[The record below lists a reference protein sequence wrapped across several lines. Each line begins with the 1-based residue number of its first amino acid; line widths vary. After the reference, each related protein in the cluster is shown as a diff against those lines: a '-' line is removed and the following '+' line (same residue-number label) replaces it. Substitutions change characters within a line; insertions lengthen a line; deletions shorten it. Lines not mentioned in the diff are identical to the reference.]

1 MNLLV
6 FEFKKY
12 AFKTY
17 IILLVLICTIVNLI
31 GAYFSCSYY
40 KQIYDHENFQK
51 LYNSLLKG
59 TLTEDKINFVIS
71 ETKRLQELTADQTA
85 SHEYDPNTYTGNIY
99 ADNFLFSLDIY
110 PEVKYAVSYAYD
122 NKRIVEKA
130 EDNIDF
136 FTNKNNSYERT
147 KNEQIVSIYGN
158 RVITEFYD
166 LKGMKYFVYY
176 DFSSLIVLLLCVL
189 IVVPVFVG
197 ERETRMDQLL
207 PSFKKGGARLVWTKI
222 MFTFTVVL
230 LISLWFSVWDLVG
243 FSLFTPLRGFDAPVF
258 ALKDF
263 QFTPLNLK
271 VYQYLFLGFVLKTI
285 GVGALISLVLL
296 ASRAFKKTI
305 YAFGISAGVI
315 LIAYLS
321 QYIGKE
327 SFRFFE
333 LINPA
338 LLIKNRYLF
347 MNFAVQNIFDF
358 PVHSSTV
365 AIAANVTITSI
376 VVALIILSSKNIRR
390 LKRETSNTIS

>member
-1 MNLLV
+1 
-6 FEFKKY
+6 
-12 AFKTY
+12 
-17 IILLVLICTIVNLI
+17 
-31 GAYFSCSYY
+31 
-40 KQIYDHENFQK
+40 

-197 ERETRMDQLL
+197 ESETRMDLLL
-207 PSFKKGGARLVWTKI
+207 PSFKKGGAKLVWTKI
-222 MFTFTVVL
+222 LFTFSVVL

-243 FSLFTPLRGFDAPVF
+243 FSMFTPLRGFDAPLF

-271 VYQYLFLGFVLKTI
+271 VYQYIFLGFFLKTI
-285 GVGALISLVLL
+285 GVGELIVLVLL
-296 ASRAFKKTI
+296 ASRTFKKTI
-305 YAFGISAGVI
+305 YAFGVSAGVI
-315 LIAYLS
+315 LIPYLS
-321 QYIGKE
+321 LFSAKE
-327 SFRFFE
+327 SFRFYE
-333 LINPA
+333 VINPA

-347 MNFAVQNIFDF
+347 MNFAVQNIFDY
-358 PVHSSTV
+358 PVRSSTV
-365 AIAANVTITSI
+365 AIVANVTITGI
-376 VVALIILSSKNIRR
+376 VIALILLSSKNIR
-390 LKRETSNTIS
+390 LIKKRP

>member
-31 GAYFSCSYY
+31 GAYFSCAYY

-207 PSFKKGGARLVWTKI
+207 PSFKNGGAGLVWTKI

-315 LIAYLS
+315 LIANLS
-321 QYIGKE
+321 QFIGKE

-347 MNFAVQNIFDF
+347 MNFAVQNIFDY

-365 AIAANVTITSI
+365 AIAANVTITGI
-376 VVALIILSSKNIRR
+376 VVALIILSSKNIRL
-390 LKRETSNTIS
+390 LKRETSDTIS